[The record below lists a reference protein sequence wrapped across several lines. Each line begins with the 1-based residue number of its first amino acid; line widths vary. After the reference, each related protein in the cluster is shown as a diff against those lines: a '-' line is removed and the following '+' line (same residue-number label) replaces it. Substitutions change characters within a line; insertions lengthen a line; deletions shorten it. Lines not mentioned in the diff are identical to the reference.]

1 MESYTWID
9 MLEKMQDLRLFCK
22 LNTSRSKKS
31 SLLSSQELDFLSRVA
46 LSEEKLS
53 PSRLSSLMN
62 LPKPV
67 ITHLIEQAE
76 DKKLIL
82 KESNSNDKRG
92 YLISITSEG
101 KKILEDTYQDF
112 LAPIYKLYRT
122 IGETEFELL
131 TTLIRQVNEK
141 MMR

>member
-31 SLLSSQELDFLSRVA
+31 SLLSAQELDFLSRIA

-53 PSRLSSLMN
+53 PSKLSNSMN
-62 LPKPV
+62 LPKPI
-67 ITHLIEQAE
+67 ITRLIEQTE
-76 DKKLIL
+76 EKGLIQ
-82 KESNSNDKRG
+82 KENNCNDKRG
-92 YLISITSEG
+92 YHVSITSEG
-101 KKILEDTYQDF
+101 KRILEDTYQDF

>member
-101 KKILEDTYQDF
+101 KKSWKIPTRIFLLLFINFTVPLEKQN
-112 LAPIYKLYRT
+112 LNCLQP
-122 IGETEFELL
+122 
-131 TTLIRQVNEK
+131 
-141 MMR
+141 

>member
-31 SLLSSQELDFLSRVA
+31 SLLSAQELDFLSRIA

-53 PSRLSSLMN
+53 PSKLSSSMN
-62 LPKPV
+62 LPKPI
-67 ITHLIEQAE
+67 ITRLIEQTE
-76 DKKLIL
+76 EKGLIQ
-82 KESNSNDKRG
+82 KENNCNDKRG
-92 YLISITSEG
+92 YHVSVTSEG

-131 TTLIRQVNEK
+131 TTLIRQVNEQ

>member
-31 SLLSSQELDFLSRVA
+31 SLLSAQELDFLSRIA

-53 PSRLSSLMN
+53 PSKLSNSMN
-62 LPKPV
+62 LPKPI
-67 ITHLIEQAE
+67 ITRLIEQTE
-76 DKKLIL
+76 EKGLIQ
-82 KESNSNDKRG
+82 KENNCNDKRG
-92 YLISITSEG
+92 YHVSITSGG

-131 TTLIRQVNEK
+131 TTLIRQVNEQ